1 MESFEDIQ
9 QKEFEHLTG
18 EIGMLGRRLV
28 ELGWSREQVLDF
40 VRDQSLSRWTP
51 RRRTE
56 NDRAH
61 LREKADR
68 PIQRVERDCAP
79 RPCTVNCA

>member
-28 ELGWSREQVLDF
+28 ELGWSRDQVVAYVKQLLTDPTDPASGDPNSI
-40 VRDQSLSRWTP
+40 RK
-51 RRRTE
+51 E
-56 NDRAH
+56 G
-61 LREKADR
+61 
-68 PIQRVERDCAP
+68 
-79 RPCTVNCA
+79 